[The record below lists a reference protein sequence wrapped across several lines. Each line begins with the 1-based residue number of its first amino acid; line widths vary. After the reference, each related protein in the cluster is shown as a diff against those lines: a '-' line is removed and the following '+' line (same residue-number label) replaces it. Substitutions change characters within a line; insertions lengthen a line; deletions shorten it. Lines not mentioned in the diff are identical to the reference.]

1 MVNPDD
7 TYERLRS
14 LEAWLSNL
22 YKDAE
27 DDLRAKWD
35 AFMEK
40 HEDKGNKLQ
49 AKIAAAKTDAERKA
63 AEKAYK
69 DYLKSIT
76 AGSKWYR
83 DMVRETA
90 EQYSQI
96 NARALQMINGERMG
110 FYADGYNLSAGEM
123 NDVAIREDVGIR
135 FNLCSAEAVDFIALN
150 NGDINLP
157 PPKRLNITDD
167 NRWNAK
173 LLNSQMAQGIVQ
185 GESIPK
191 IAQRIW
197 NVTGAEQAS
206 AIRAA
211 RTMATECQNAGRVQ
225 AMTTAE
231 KWGVQTRKRWICTH
245 DDRTRES
252 HINLDGV
259 TIGTDQ
265 TFTNGCRFPGDHLA
279 PPEEVWNCRCTLV
292 TVVDGFN
299 STLPKGKEDAV
310 TVSIDGKE
318 VYKRRSNEQTYP
330 LIAGVKRGEHMDHVA
345 ADNGKVNPHFSD
357 GIAYQ
362 INCQSCVVTYE
373 ARRRGYDMEVVGN
386 DKNHPMCERLSK
398 NALMAFK
405 NKDGSEAEYV
415 PGFDGHLVINTLW
428 QGKKPTAK
436 TALELLEKTVEDGA
450 RYEMAF
456 QWRGNSRIGHIVTL
470 EKRNGTLIL
479 YDPQSDYTYR
489 GDRLLGYMG
498 KIKYETSFY
507 GTKYYRYPR
516 LLRVD
521 DKDFDYDVVGEVME
535 ARKK

>member
-1 MVNPDD
+1 MANPDD

-27 DDLRAKWD
+27 DDLREKWD
-35 AFMEK
+35 AYLK
-40 HEDKGNKLQ
+40 AHEDKGNKLQ

-76 AGSKWYR
+76 DGSKWYR

-90 EQYSQI
+90 EQYSQV
-96 NARALQMINGERMG
+96 NARALQMINGERTG
-110 FYADGYNLSAGEM
+110 FYADGYNLTAGEV

-135 FNLCSAEAVDFIALN
+135 FDMCSAEAVDWLAEN
-150 NGDINLP
+150 RGRINLP
-157 PPKRLNITDD
+157 PAETLNYTEDE
-167 NRWNAK
+167 RWSAK
-173 LLNSQMAQGIVQ
+173 LLNSQVAQGIVQ

-191 IAQRIW
+191 IAGRIS
-197 NVTGAEQAS
+197 NVTGAVEVS
-206 AIRAA
+206 AVRAA

-231 KWGVQTRKRWICTH
+231 GWGVQTRKKWVCTH
-245 DDRTRES
+245 DRRTRDN
-252 HINLDGV
+252 HLLLDGE
-259 TIGTDQ
+259 TIDHDGV
-265 TFTNGCRFPGDHLA
+265 FWNGCRWPGDHLG

-292 TVVDGFN
+292 TVVDGFK
-299 STLPKGKEDAV
+299 STLPKGKEDAI

-318 VYKRRSNEQTYP
+318 VHKRRSDEQTYP
-330 LIAGVKRGEHMDHVA
+330 LIAGVKRGDPMDHVA

-373 ARRRGYDMEVVGN
+373 ARRRGYDTEVVGN

-415 PGFDGHLVINTLW
+415 PGFDGHYVEKTIW

-507 GTKYYRYPR
+507 GMKYYRYPR

-521 DKDFDYDVVGEVME
+521 DKEFAYDVVGEVME